1 MKKIQEFKLSRKIR
15 IAGHPQKT
23 VKFSEKRL
31 RFYSKYATFVY
42 RTLRKPLF
50 QKFLN
55 WVIKREKIEDNMV
68 EEVQV
73 RVFPFRKENGKAL
86 AGRWSNKGKVLIYP
100 KSLDFLRKVMRG
112 CKKKKVCFYI
122 ESRAKATLIHELLHA
137 KYEDNEDKV
146 RELTKKYFTMFMRH
160 KKTQNTN
167 AHNVM
172 EMLFPN

>member
-1 MKKIQEFKLSRKIR
+1 MQEFKLSGKIR
-15 IAGHPQKT
+15 IAVHPQKP
-23 VKFSEKRL
+23 VRFSEKRL
-31 RFYSKYATFVY
+31 RFYRKYAAFVY

-55 WVIKREKIEDNMV
+55 WVVKREKMEENMV
-68 EEVQV
+68 EDVQV

-100 KSLDFLRKVMRG
+100 KSLDVLRKVMRG
-112 CKKKKVCFYI
+112 CKKEKVCFYL

-137 KYEDNEDKV
+137 KYGDNEDKV
-146 RELTKKYFTMFMRH
+146 RELTRKYFNIFIRH
-160 KKTQNTN
+160 QKTQNTN